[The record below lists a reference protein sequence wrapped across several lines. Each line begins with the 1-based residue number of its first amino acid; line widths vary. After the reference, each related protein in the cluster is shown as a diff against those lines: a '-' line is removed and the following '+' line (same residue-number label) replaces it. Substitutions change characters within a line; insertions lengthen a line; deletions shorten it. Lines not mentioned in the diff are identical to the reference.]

1 MRGAEAEMTTLLLFL
16 LVSLCHFRDAG
27 ALVLGCFLGDLAI
40 DSLASLSTICWY
52 TVLLSLLDL
61 GAPTC
66 VPELCTCCAEEGEPM
81 TFLLG
86 MAQYGT

>member
-1 MRGAEAEMTTLLLFL
+1 MRGAEAEMTTLLL
-16 LVSLCHFRDAG
+16 LVSLCHSLDVG
-27 ALVLGCFLGDLAI
+27 ALVLGCFSGDLAI

-66 VPELCTCCAEEGEPM
+66 VAELCTCCAEEGEPM

-86 MAQYGT
+86 MAQYGP